1 MAAGRALEVV
11 VKKIRSGDVIVPVT
25 TITADPQDAEQLT
38 VIMVG
43 LLAAER
49 WPAERAGEF
58 EMKVRYAGER
68 GWPITIRAGAS

>member
-1 MAAGRALEVV
+1 MSAARALEVV
-11 VKKIRSGDVIVPVT
+11 VKKIRSGDEIVRT
-25 TITADPQDAEQLT
+25 TITADPKDTEQLT

-58 EMKVRYAGER
+58 EMKVRHAGDR
-68 GWPITIRAGAS
+68 SWLTTIRAGAS